1 MTFVLTETNISSSD
15 DTEEMGNAFITE
27 SCNATIR
34 PIACGFQGSIVF
46 ASHVIRSRQSSC
58 PSGPDTCDGH
68 ARYQHANMPVHF
80 VSKSSDVYNDTVDVR
95 DGDYVPRYILSS
107 DER

>member
-15 DTEEMGNAFITE
+15 DTEKTGVVFITE

-34 PIACGFQGSIVF
+34 PIACKFQGSIVF
-46 ASHVIRSRQSSC
+46 ASRVIHSRHSSC
-58 PSGPDTCDGH
+58 PSGPDACDGH
-68 ARYQHANMPVHF
+68 PRNQHANMPVHF